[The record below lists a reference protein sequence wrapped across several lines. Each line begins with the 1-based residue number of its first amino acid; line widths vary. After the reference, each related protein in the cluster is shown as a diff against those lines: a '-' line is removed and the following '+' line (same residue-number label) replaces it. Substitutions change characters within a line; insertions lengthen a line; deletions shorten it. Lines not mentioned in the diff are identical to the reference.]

1 MFRGTDL
8 ERRVL
13 LAQETRSPDKRNDLL
28 KELEPQVRRIA
39 SSVCR
44 REITKQDDEYMIAYK
59 ALDEAISG
67 YCSGFQATFM
77 SFAYKVIHRRL
88 IDYFR
93 HEKKHRRII
102 PLVNYS
108 GTSDE
113 ETPNPEVV
121 AKAFENHRN
130 EELKYMRQ
138 MEIEM
143 FRKSLARYGITFEE
157 LVKKSPKHRDTR
169 ENLYKIAAKIV
180 SDQDLLQKF
189 LQQKKLDKE
198 ISSALGM
205 HRRTLSRHR
214 KYLIALTIV
223 MTEDLTLIRSHLGLK
238 G

>member
-13 LAQETRSPDKRNDLL
+13 LAQETHSPDKRNDLL
-28 KELEPQVRRIA
+28 KELEPDVRRIA
-39 SSVCR
+39 SNVCR

-59 ALDEAISG
+59 ALDEAISR

-93 HEKKHRRII
+93 YEKKHRGNI
-102 PLVNYS
+102 PLNNPN
-108 GTSDE
+108 E
-113 ETPNPEVV
+113 EEMLNSEVAV
-121 AKAFENHRN
+121 KAIENHRN

-138 MEIEM
+138 MEINM
-143 FRKSLARYGITFEE
+143 FQTSLARHGITFEE

-169 ENLYKIAAKIV
+169 ENLYKVAEMIV
-180 SDQDLLQKF
+180 SDQELLQKF

-198 ISSALGM
+198 IASALGM

>member
-13 LAQETRSPDKRNDLL
+13 LAQETHSPDKRNDLL
-28 KELEPQVRRIA
+28 KELEPDVRRIA
-39 SSVCR
+39 SNVCR

-93 HEKKHRRII
+93 HEHKHRKIV
-102 PLVNYS
+102 PLINA
-108 GTSDE
+108 
-113 ETPNPEVV
+113 ETNEQERLNAEVA
-121 AKAFENHRN
+121 AKAFEIHRN

-138 MEIEM
+138 MEIGLL
-143 FRKSLARYGITFEE
+143 RKSLARHGITFEE

-169 ENLYKIAAKIV
+169 ENLYRVAEKIV
-180 SDQDLLQKF
+180 SDQDLLQRF
-189 LQQKKLDKE
+189 LKQKKLDKK
-198 ISSALGM
+198 IASTLGM

-214 KYLIALTIV
+214 KYLTALVIV
-223 MTEDLTLIRSHLGLK
+223 LTEDLTLIRSHLGLK